1 MREVKQ
7 VDQIRKKK
15 KNIVPINLGTV
26 TTQKNMTKTS
36 FNKINEKHNQNKTN

>member
-1 MREVKQ
+1 MSEVKQ

-26 TTQKNMTKTS
+26 TTQKKYDKN
-36 FNKINEKHNQNKTN
+36 II